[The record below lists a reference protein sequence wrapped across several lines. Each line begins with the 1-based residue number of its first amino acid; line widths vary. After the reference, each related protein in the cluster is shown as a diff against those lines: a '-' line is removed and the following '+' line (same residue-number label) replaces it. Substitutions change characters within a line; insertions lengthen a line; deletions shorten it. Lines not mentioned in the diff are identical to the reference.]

1 METKSLAPLML
12 VIGIH
17 FEKIWLA
24 RKVLGKPNSRTATS
38 VLLLPAKSLDTTPIS

>member
-17 FEKIWLA
+17 FEKDLA
-24 RKVLGKPNSRTATS
+24 GEEGSWKT
-38 VLLLPAKSLDTTPIS
+38 